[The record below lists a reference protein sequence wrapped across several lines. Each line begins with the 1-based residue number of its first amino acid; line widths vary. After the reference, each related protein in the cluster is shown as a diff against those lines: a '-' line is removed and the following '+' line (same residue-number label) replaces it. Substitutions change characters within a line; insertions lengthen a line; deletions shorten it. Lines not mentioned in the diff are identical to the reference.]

1 MNFITLGESPR
12 IDLIPEL
19 KNIIGR
25 EFDYKEIGLLDD
37 VDVYESVFPE
47 SDEDLYVSRLND
59 GKQVKISKK
68 WAKNKIKS
76 MNLSGESVI
85 LCTGDFDYAD
95 LIQPSKIVKW
105 FFKSLPGIEKLAI
118 VCPVREQ
125 IKSLGSR
132 WDVFAEEV
140 DYYYYSP
147 YENKGV
153 FPQEKNYD
161 FIYLDCMGYTL
172 EHEKIIGRNLD
183 VKVVSARK
191 ILGNFLRCLI
201 I

>member
-12 IDLIPEL
+12 VDLVPEL
-19 KNIIGR
+19 IKIIGR
-25 EFDYKEIGLLDD
+25 DFDYREIGLLDD
-37 VDVYESVFPE
+37 VSDYKNVSPE
-47 SDEDLYVSRLND
+47 NDNDLYVSRLKN
-59 GKQVKISKK
+59 GSQIKLSKK
-68 WAKNKIKS
+68 WAKNKIKE
-76 MNLSGESVI
+76 MNLSGNSVI
-85 LCTGDFDYAD
+85 LCTGDFGG
-95 LIQPSKIVKW
+95 LNIIQPSKSVNC
-105 FFKSLPGIEKLAI
+105 FLNSLPKINKLAI

-125 IKSLGSR
+125 VKSLCSR
-132 WDVFAEEV
+132 WDSFAKEV

-153 FPQEKNYD
+153 FPQRKKYD

-172 EHEKIIGRNLD
+172 EHEKLIGRNSD
-183 VKVVSARK
+183 ARTVSARK